1 MKNKFCGIGAVLAL
15 SIFLSGCTEN
25 LPSDSDTAGMY
36 SNPDS
41 SLNNSDFAVG
51 ENSQIGVDSE
61 QSTVAGEND
70 SDMLV
75 INDEVMWALGKTV
88 DELKG
93 RYGNLKGGSDVL
105 GICVFENGYG
115 MYALNEGKTC
125 FVIDGAKVKD
135 VIKGEF
141 TVLNYKELETRAGI
155 SYWHIDD
162 EPSPLDECWWAYFT
176 HPDYQGVTF
185 AIYSMTARDEITGD
199 TGIQIRQIE
208 PALWIGPADYNG

>member
-1 MKNKFCGIGAVLAL
+1 MKNKLCIIGMLSAL
-15 SIFLSGCTEN
+15 SIFLSGCTET
-25 LPSDSDTAGMY
+25 LPSESDTAGMY
-36 SNPDS
+36 GNPDS
-41 SLNNSDFAVG
+41 SLNNSDFAVSQD
-51 ENSQIGVDSE
+51 SQIGDDRE
-61 QSTVAGEND
+61 QSTVADEND
-70 SDMLV
+70 SEELV
-75 INDEVMWALGKTV
+75 INDDVMWALGKTA
-88 DELKG
+88 DELEQ

-105 GICVFENGYG
+105 GTCLFENGYG
-115 MYALNEGKTC
+115 IYALNEGKTC

-141 TVLNYKELETRAGI
+141 TVLNYKELETRTGI

-162 EPSPLDECWWAYFT
+162 EPDPMDECWWAFFT
-176 HPDYQGVTF
+176 HPDYKGVTF